1 MSTAVKA
8 FLVGF
13 VLFVVVGCAGA
24 LALGILA
31 DLNGWSSFRI
41 GAGPVTAFE
50 FERTAGTTSTTF
62 GAGLLL
68 FAALLAAAKAGGADV
83 LQRRRGPS
91 RA

>member
-1 MSTAVKA
+1 MKA

-24 LALGILA
+24 LARALGSLA
-31 DLNGWSSFRI
+31 DPNGWSSFRI
-41 GAGPVTAFE
+41 GAGSVTAFE

-68 FAALLAAAKAGGADV
+68 FAALLAAAKAGEADV